1 MGKFNGTAMRSNS
14 LQMLNSVL
22 RNQSSRIQQ
31 GGNSNICHAQGI
43 SYQIGTIGPAT
54 VQQV

>member
-1 MGKFNGTAMRSNS
+1 MRSNS

-22 RNQSSRIQQ
+22 RNQTSSTQQ

-43 SYQIGTIGPAT
+43 SYQIGTIRPAT

>member
-1 MGKFNGTAMRSNS
+1 MRSNS
-14 LQMLNSVL
+14 LQMINSVL
-22 RNQSSRIQQ
+22 RYQSSRTQH

>member
-1 MGKFNGTAMRSNS
+1 MRSNS

-22 RNQSSRIQQ
+22 RHQSSRTQQ

-43 SYQIGTIGPAT
+43 SYYQIGTLGPAT

>member
-1 MGKFNGTAMRSNS
+1 MRSNS

-22 RNQSSRIQQ
+22 RNPSSRTPQ

-43 SYQIGTIGPAT
+43 SYQIGTIEPAT

>member
-1 MGKFNGTAMRSNS
+1 MRSNS

-22 RNQSSRIQQ
+22 RNQSSKTQQ
-31 GGNSNICHAQGI
+31 GGGCNICHAQGI
-43 SYQIGTIGPAT
+43 SHQIGTIGPAT